1 MGDHPGSGF
10 QVEVTG
16 LTDLADEVR
25 TETDMTLRPQSG
37 QVRTNFASGVR
48 FGGQSASGYVY
59 AAKERYRESLVRGM
73 EVLNAYVQA
82 ADILAAAA
90 ETVAANYR
98 QSDAMSEARSREVAD
113 ALNAAIVEAQKT
125 VKERPTGG
133 GRTYAI

>member
-1 MGDHPGSGF
+1 MGGENPGTGF

-37 QVRTNFASGVR
+37 QVRTNFAAGVR

-59 AAKERYRESLVRGM
+59 AAKERYRESLIRGM
-73 EVLNAYVQA
+73 EVLGAYVEA
-82 ADILAAAA
+82 ADVLATAA
-90 ETVAANYR
+90 ERVAANYQ
-98 QSDAMSEARSREVAD
+98 QSDAMSAARSREVAD
-113 ALNAAIVEAQKT
+113 ALNAAIVEARK

>member
-37 QVRTNFASGVR
+37 QVRTNFAGGVR

-73 EVLNAYVQA
+73 EVLHAYVQA
-82 ADILAAAA
+82 ADVLAAAA

-98 QSDAMSEARSREVAD
+98 QSDAMSQARSREVAD
-113 ALNAAIVEAQKT
+113 ALNAAIVEARRVEQ
-125 VKERPTGG
+125 RPAGG